1 MFMDKNFFDIVKGNF
16 FRPLSGST
24 RDVNYLI
31 LQRINN
37 NMKDRMEH
45 IERSEIL
52 NWIVEFCKWRP
63 KSVMLDD
70 ETEEQVTDVKK
81 FASNKLVYYERV
93 GWLTTERTN
102 DFKVVYQLE
111 PAAIEILNAM
121 KNIENNESRPI
132 EYTGYVYNIY
142 SQLMNFN
149 IEQGT
154 VIIEQ
159 MVEASKKLNDSLRG
173 INNSIKKYLAALL
186 REENNNANEILK
198 ILLEDY
204 QKNVVARAFANL
216 RIKDNPSKYRNEII
230 DKLEELLYEHLGR
243 LTDNYIKVKFD
254 GNRDCG
260 RQNEAKE
267 FIINSLNMI
276 KEQFENIDASINVLD
291 ERNTKYVKATSARLR
306 YLMNE
311 STDVE
316 GKIYDILKAIH
327 DKNVSNEDEFEFS
340 LKEFGRVDDSSLS
353 SYTRRSGKVK
363 AKAAHEKPT
372 IDRAEIEKEKAKL
385 LRQTQFSIISINK
398 FICEQLGDQQ
408 SIEAKNIKIKSY
420 DDLIKL
426 FLAQIYAGSEH
437 VQYDVKLKDEFFAYN
452 KSKLTN
458 FIIERR

>member
-1 MFMDKNFFDIVKGNF
+1 MNNNFFDIVKDNF

-24 RDVNYLI
+24 REVNYLI
-31 LQRINN
+31 LQMINK
-37 NMKDRMEH
+37 NMKDSMEY

-52 NWIVEFCKWRP
+52 SWIVEFCKWRP
-63 KSVMLDD
+63 KSIMFDD
-70 ETEEQVTDVKK
+70 ETEKQVADVKI
-81 FASNKLVYYERV
+81 FAANKLAYYEKV

-204 QKNVVARAFANL
+204 QKNVVARAFSNL

-230 DKLEELLYEHLGR
+230 AKLDELLYEHLGR

-254 GNRDCG
+254 GDRSGN
-260 RQNEAKE
+260 RQNEAQE

-276 KEQFENIDASINVLD
+276 KEQFENIDASINALD
-291 ERNTKYVKATSARLR
+291 ERNTKYVMATSARLR

-311 STDVE
+311 SVDVE
-316 GKIYDILKAIH
+316 GKIYDILKAIY
-327 DKNVSNEDEFEFS
+327 DQ
-340 LKEFGRVDDSSLS
+340 
-353 SYTRRSGKVK
+353 
-363 AKAAHEKPT
+363 
-372 IDRAEIEKEKAKL
+372 EIPCACARL
-385 LRQTQFSIISINK
+385 
-398 FICEQLGDQQ
+398 
-408 SIEAKNIKIKSY
+408 
-420 DDLIKL
+420 
-426 FLAQIYAGSEH
+426 
-437 VQYDVKLKDEFFAYN
+437 
-452 KSKLTN
+452 
-458 FIIERR
+458 

>member
-1 MFMDKNFFDIVKGNF
+1 MDKNFFNIVKDNF

-24 RDVNYLI
+24 REVNYLI
-31 LQRINN
+31 LQMINK
-37 NMKDRMEH
+37 NMKDSVEY

-63 KSVMLDD
+63 KSFMLDD
-70 ETEEQVTDVKK
+70 ETEEQVADVKK
-81 FASNKLVYYERV
+81 FASNKLAYYERV

-121 KNIENNESRPI
+121 KNIEDNESRPI
-132 EYTGYVYNIY
+132 EYTGYVYNIF

-186 REENNNANEILK
+186 REENTNANEILK

-204 QKNVVARAFANL
+204 QKNVVARAFNNL

-230 DKLEELLYEHLGR
+230 DKLDELLYENFGR
-243 LTDNYIKVKFD
+243 LTDNYIKVKYD
-254 GNRDCG
+254 GDRSGNR
-260 RQNEAKE
+260 QIEAQE

-311 STDVE
+311 SIDVE

-327 DKNVSNEDEFEFS
+327 DQNLSNEEEFEFS
-340 LKEFGRVDDSSLS
+340 LKEFGRVDDSSLF
-353 SYTRRSGKVK
+353 SYTRRNGK
-363 AKAAHEKPT
+363 AKAKVAYEKPT
-372 IDRAEIEKEKAKL
+372 IDSAEIEKEKAKL

-398 FICEQLGDQQ
+398 FICEQLGSQQ
-408 SIEAKNIKIKSY
+408 SIEAKDIKINSY

-437 VQYDVKLKDEFFAYN
+437 VQYDVKLKDEFFEYN

-458 FIIERR
+458 FTIERR